1 MADKHIENN
10 FWVSNITNYS
20 KKAILEK
27 KKVKTD
33 CYSEFDKN
41 VYMFKIG
48 GPNKFYVRYNK
59 NGI

>member
-10 FWVSNITNYS
+10 FGFQTLLITQKSYFR
-20 KKAILEK
+20 K

-41 VYMFKIG
+41 VYTFKIG